1 MIQAFRKSKL
11 GFYGMLALSMGIAA
25 AVWARDQDY
34 PIFVPIIA
42 TVLTLAIGSIA
53 ALLMGNIL
61 AASENTRLLGYLHM
75 ELDPKKF
82 IQGYQAVPDKMKG
95 ENNISISRSYLAD
108 GYAAAGD
115 YEAALSLLEQ
125 PPAGNLAVE
134 GLYAAN
140 RAACYLALENAEQA
154 EASLT
159 RLEEII
165 DACRLNKADLAQNLT
180 EMRNLHRHHLAC
192 LTGKAVDTD
201 SLESAFSRAQYN
213 LRRLE
218 IKKVLAMTALRDKD
232 EKALESH
239 LSYLRKNGGRTVYKR
254 WADSHT
260 K

>member
-25 AVWARDQDY
+25 AVWAQDQNY

-95 ENNISISRSYLAD
+95 ENNIAISRSYLAD

-115 YEAALSLLEQ
+115 YETAISLLTD
-125 PPAGNLAVE
+125 PPADNLAVQ

-140 RAACYLALENAEQA
+140 RAGFYLALQDTDKAA
-154 EASLT
+154 ASLA
-159 RLEEII
+159 RLEGII
-165 DACRLNKADLAQNLT
+165 DACRLKKADLAANLT

-192 LTGKAVDTD
+192 LTGKQVDTD
-201 SLESAFSRAQYN
+201 SLETAFARAQYN

-218 IKKVLAMTALRDKD
+218 IKKVLAMTAIRDGD
-232 EKALESH
+232 ENAAKEH
-239 LSYLRKNGGRTVYKR
+239 LSYLRKNGGLTVYKH
-254 WADSHT
+254 WADSRT
-260 K
+260 